1 GLSGLPAG
9 NYVVWGTATVVGDEE
24 SLGMTCLIRVN
35 DNPSNFIIPVG
46 DTAIYSG
53 KDDAFGANAM
63 VTTLTLPSP
72 GPGSIKVFCGS
83 EDPHAEAQGEIVAVK
98 LDALN

>member
-1 GLSGLPAG
+1 
-9 NYVVWGTATVVGDEE
+9 
-24 SLGMTCLIRVN
+24 MTCLIRLN

-46 DTAIYSG
+46 YTAIYSG

-72 GPGSIKVFCGS
+72 GPGSLKVFCSS
-83 EDPHAEAQGEIVAVK
+83 EDPQAEARGEIVTVQV
-98 LDALN
+98 DALN